1 MKSMF
6 TMMIASLLLA
16 SGCATIGAGGEDD
29 YAYAEDAGYPQL
41 VADSSPGE

>member
-16 SGCATIGAGGEDD
+16 SGCATIGAGDEDD
-29 YAYAEDAGYPQL
+29 YAFAEDAGYPQL
-41 VADSSPGE
+41 VADNSPGE